1 MNLMDPMIQ
10 VSGPDPTETSKIVL
24 LLLLSILV
32 CFIDGGG
39 INLFLKAS
47 KSKQK
52 RRRYPTTLTTATP
65 FHLDLRAT
73 SKDATGSRDQQVL
86 HRRGEAALLSG
97 AVSSRAEEHCNSTCY
112 SQRLLT

>member
-1 MNLMDPMIQ
+1 MIILLFSAFGFAYNADTTWTLKE
-10 VSGPDPTETSKIVL
+10 VVL
-24 LLLLSILV
+24 TAKLSLLFQLV

-52 RRRYPTTLTTATP
+52 CRRYPTTLTNATP
-65 FHLDLRAT
+65 FHLDLRVT

-86 HRRGEAALLSG
+86 HRRGEGGGRMFHRQVQTYRSAT
-97 AVSSRAEEHCNSTCY
+97 VT
-112 SQRLLT
+112 

>member
-1 MNLMDPMIQ
+1 MIILLFSAFGFAYNADTTWTLKE
-10 VSGPDPTETSKIVL
+10 VVL
-24 LLLLSILV
+24 TAKLSLLFQLV

-65 FHLDLRAT
+65 FHLDLKAT
-73 SKDATGSRDQQVL
+73 SKGATNSRGRMFHHQVQTY
-86 HRRGEAALLSG
+86 RSA
-97 AVSSRAEEHCNSTCY
+97 TI
-112 SQRLLT
+112 T